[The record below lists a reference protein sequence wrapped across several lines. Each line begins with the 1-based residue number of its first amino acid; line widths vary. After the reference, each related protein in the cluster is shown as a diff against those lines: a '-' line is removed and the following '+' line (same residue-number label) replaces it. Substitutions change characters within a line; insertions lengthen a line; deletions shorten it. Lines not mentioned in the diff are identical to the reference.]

1 MNYLRR
7 FAAALPVLALLALPK
22 VALADNLDSWR
33 LSAMQSQLELTTDES
48 VQPVVQFVPS
58 PDRIV
63 IDLPGIR
70 WTRPKINQTYA
81 GAVRSVRIA
90 RFEATTTRI
99 VLDLAPGSTVD
110 PQQVKV
116 VAKSDRQWSIQLPA
130 LQSARGGIV
139 GGMPVAIA
147 VPTAPQLPRPSLGA
161 GLPSNGRA
169 LTWLQQR
176 LASLQQGRNLKPG
189 AFVLDLDT
197 GDYANVNG
205 DKVFPTASI
214 IKLPILIAFLQDVE
228 TGKISLKETL
238 TMGGDVVVGG
248 SGYMQDLPVGSKFSA
263 LEVINNMIIT
273 SDNTAT
279 NMVIKRM
286 GGVAVLNQRFRD
298 WGLDKTRIR
307 NWLPD
312 LSGTNT
318 TTAQELV
325 KVMGMLEQGSLL
337 NAQKPLAIDIMT
349 RVKNR
354 KLLVQGLGRGATIA
368 HKTGDIGFLLG
379 DSGIVYMPSGKRY
392 LISVLVESEYDD
404 ADAMT
409 YIQQL
414 SGVVYR
420 YLDGS
425 RTIGQMP

>member
-22 VALADNLDSWR
+22 TALADTLDSWR
-33 LSAMQSQLELTTDES
+33 LMQNQLELTTDQS
-48 VQPVVQFVPS
+48 VQPIVQLVPG
-58 PDRIV
+58 PDRLV

-70 WTRPKINQTYA
+70 WTKPKLNQA
-81 GAVRSVRIA
+81 FSGSVRSLRIA
-90 RFEATTTRI
+90 RFEKATTRI
-99 VLDLAPGSTVD
+99 VLDLAPGNTVD
-110 PQQVKV
+110 PQQVQV
-116 VAKSDRQWSIQLPA
+116 VARSDRQWSIQLPA
-130 LQSARGGIV
+130 MRLAQMGG
-139 GGMPVAIA
+139 GLPVAIA
-147 VPTAPQLPRPSLGA
+147 VPPMPQPPRPSLGA
-161 GLPSNGRA
+161 GLPNGRA

-176 LASLQQGRNLKPG
+176 LATLQQGRNLKPG

-197 GDYANVNG
+197 GDYANLNG

-228 TGKISLKETL
+228 AGRISLRETL
-238 TMGGDVVVGG
+238 TMGADVVVGG

-263 LEVINNMIIT
+263 LEVINNMITT

-286 GGVAVLNQRFRD
+286 GGIAILNQRFRD

-325 KVMGMLEQGSLL
+325 KVMGMLEQGQLL
-337 NAQKPLAIDIMT
+337 SAQKPLAIDIMT

-379 DSGIVYMPSGKRY
+379 DSGIVYMPNGKRY

-404 ADAMT
+404 TDAVT
-409 YIQQL
+409 YIQQVSSL
-414 SGVVYR
+414 VYR
-420 YLDGS
+420 YLDSSGA
-425 RTIGQMP
+425 IGQIP